1 MTKPTEGHDG
11 PPSVA
16 ALAIHVNS
24 LRREI
29 EDLATKVGGLVAK
42 QREHTAVLHD
52 LTDLRNQV
60 EQILAT
66 LTEEDEA
73 PRTWFWLTMSD
84 QERDEKFAELRDWV
98 ETVLRVQ
105 YPDYLADHIRPC
117 WPNHPEARWEL
128 AWLYQLW
135 YRAYLADRPEP
146 RDAADWHDRWLPGV
160 LRHLSLTM
168 RRCRVGC
175 QAGLSPYA
183 PIEFLT
189 VPVPGRP
196 STGGLEAAVPASY
209 TRTILRTT

>member
-1 MTKPTEGHDG
+1 MTEPTEGRDG
-11 PPSVA
+11 SPSVA
-16 ALAIHVNS
+16 ALAVHVNS

-52 LTDLRNQV
+52 LTDLRHQV

-66 LTEEDEA
+66 LTEDDDA
-73 PRTWFWLTMSD
+73 PTTWFWLTMSD

-105 YPDYLADHIRPC
+105 YPDYLADQIRSC

-135 YRAYLADRPEP
+135 SAAYLGERRAP
-146 RDAADWHDRWLPGV
+146 RDAADWHDRWVPGV
-160 LRHLSLTM
+160 I
-168 RRCRVGC
+168 RRL
-175 QAGLSPYA
+175 Q
-183 PIEFLT
+183 E
-189 VPVPGRP
+189 
-196 STGGLEAAVPASY
+196 STAKCHRECHRQQGSD
-209 TRTILRTT
+209 